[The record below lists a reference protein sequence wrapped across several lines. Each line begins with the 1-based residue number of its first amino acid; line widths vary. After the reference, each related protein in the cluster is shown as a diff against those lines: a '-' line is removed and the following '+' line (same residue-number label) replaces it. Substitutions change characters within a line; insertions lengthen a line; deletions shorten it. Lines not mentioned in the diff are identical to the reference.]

1 MSMRNRLLIAV
12 AVIGILAGFISA
24 YVYGLK
30 GKPQPP
36 AFNPASNPYAK
47 GIYANGII
55 ESSQESGENINIY
68 PEVSGVVTRIMVSEG
83 QYVKAGTPMMSID
96 DSLQRATVDQQK
108 AQADAAFAQITLAKA
123 SLKSL
128 EDTLDKQ
135 EKSHEMDERSVSLDV
150 LDSARNA
157 VSVAKAS
164 LAVAEKQYQAALKS
178 YQASSVLLSKYVI
191 KAPSVGSVLAVNA
204 AVGGYVSPQ
213 GAYDSYTGNMMP
225 TIVMGSAGELV
236 EVRCYVDEILV
247 SRLPAP
253 SRMHARMF
261 IRGSDINIPLEYVR
275 VQPYV
280 TPKIEL
286 SNQRTER
293 VDVRV
298 LPVIFRFARPK
309 DVSLYP
315 GQLVDVYIGGDR

>member
-1 MSMRNRLLIAV
+1 MRNKLLIAV
-12 AVIGILAGFISA
+12 AVIGILSGFISA

-30 GKPQPP
+30 SKPQPP

-68 PEVSGVVTRIMVSEG
+68 PEVSGVVTKIMIAEG
-83 QYVKAGTPMMSID
+83 QHVSKGAPLLMID
-96 DSLQRATVDQQK
+96 DSLQRATTEQLK
-108 AQADAAFAQITLAKA
+108 AQADAAFAQIAFAKA

-128 EDTLDKQ
+128 EDTLKKQ
-135 EKSHEMDERSVSLDV
+135 EKSHQMDERSVSLDV

-157 VSVAKAS
+157 VEVSRAN
-164 LAVAEKQYQAALKS
+164 LMVAEKQYQAALRA
-178 YQASSVLLSKYVI
+178 YQAAGVLLSKYVI
-191 KAPSVGSVLAVNA
+191 KAPSEGSALSVNA
-204 AVGGYVSPQ
+204 AVGSYVSSQ
-213 GAYDSYTGNMMP
+213 GAYDSYTGSLDP
-225 TIVMGSAGELV
+225 PIVMGNAGDYI
-236 EVRCYVDEILV
+236 EVRCYVDEILIN
-247 SRLPAP
+247 RLPAA

-261 IRGSDINIPLEYVR
+261 IRGTDINIPMEYVR
-275 VQPYV
+275 KQPYV

-309 DVSLYP
+309 DISLYP
-315 GQLVDVYIGGDR
+315 GQLVDVYIGGD

>member
-1 MSMRNRLLIAV
+1 MRNKLLIAV
-12 AVIGILAGFISA
+12 AIIGILAGFISA

-30 GKPQPP
+30 SKPQPP

-55 ESSQESGENINIY
+55 ESSQESGENINIF

-83 QYVKAGTPMMSID
+83 QHVGKGAPLLMID
-96 DSLQRATVDQQK
+96 DSLQRATAEQQK
-108 AQADAAFAQITLAKA
+108 AQAEAAFAQIALAKA
-123 SLKSL
+123 NLKSL
-128 EDTLDKQ
+128 MDTLEKQ
-135 EKSHEMDERSVSLDV
+135 EKSHQMDERSVSLDV

-157 VSVAKAS
+157 VEVAKAS
-164 LAVAEKQYQAALKS
+164 LAVAEKQYQAALKN
-178 YQASSVLLSKYVI
+178 YQASFVLLSKYVI
-191 KAPSVGSVLAVNA
+191 KAPVEGSALSVNA
-204 AVGGYVSPQ
+204 AVGSYVSSQ
-213 GAYDSYTGNMMP
+213 GAYDSYTGSLDP
-225 TIVMGSAGELV
+225 PIVMGNAGDYI

-247 SRLPAP
+247 SRLPNP
-253 SRMHARMF
+253 SKMHARMF

-298 LPVIFRFARPK
+298 LPVIFRFVRPR
-309 DVSLYP
+309 DISLYP
-315 GQLVDVYIGGDR
+315 GQLVDVYIGEEK

>member
-1 MSMRNRLLIAV
+1 MRNKLLIAI
-12 AVIGILAGFISA
+12 AIIGILSGFISA

-30 GKPQPP
+30 SKPQPP

-68 PEVSGVVTRIMVSEG
+68 PEVSGVVTKIMVAEG
-83 QYVKAGTPMMSID
+83 QHVSKGAPLLMID
-96 DSLQRATVDQQK
+96 DSLQRATTEQLK
-108 AQADAAFAQITLAKA
+108 AQAEASLAQIALAKA

-128 EDTLDKQ
+128 SDTLMKQ
-135 EKSHEMDERSVSLDV
+135 EKSHQMDVRSVSLDV

-157 VSVAKAS
+157 VEVSRAN
-164 LAVAEKQYQAALKS
+164 LMVAEKQYQAALHA
-178 YQASSVLLSKYVI
+178 YQAAGVLLSKYVI
-191 KAPSVGSVLAVNA
+191 KAPSEGSALSVNA
-204 AVGGYVSPQ
+204 AVGSYVSSQ
-213 GAYDSYTGNMMP
+213 GAYDSYTGSLYP
-225 TIVMGSAGELV
+225 PIVMGNAGDYI
-236 EVRCYVDEILV
+236 EVRCYVDEILIN
-247 SRLPAP
+247 RLPAA

-261 IRGSDINIPLEYVR
+261 IRGTDINIPMEYVR
-275 VQPYV
+275 KQPYV

-309 DVSLYP
+309 DIPLYP
-315 GQLVDVYIGGDR
+315 GQLVDVYIGGD

>member
-1 MSMRNRLLIAV
+1 MRNKLLIAV
-12 AVIGILAGFISA
+12 AIIGILAGFISA

-30 GKPQPP
+30 SKPQPP

-55 ESSQESGENINIY
+55 ESNQESGENINIF
-68 PEVSGVVTRIMVSEG
+68 PEVSGVVTRIMVAEG
-83 QYVKAGTPMMSID
+83 QHVGKGTPLLTLD
-96 DSLQRATVDQQK
+96 DSLQRATVEQLQ
-108 AQADAAFAQITLAKA
+108 AQADASLAQIAFAKA

-135 EKSHEMDERSVSLDV
+135 EKSHEMDARSVSLDV

-157 VSVAKAS
+157 VEVSKANLMVAG
-164 LAVAEKQYQAALKS
+164 KQYQAALRS
-178 YQASSVLLSKYVI
+178 YQAAIVLLSKYVI
-191 KAPSVGSVLAVNA
+191 KAPAEGSVLSVNASVGS
-204 AVGGYVSPQ
+204 YVSSQ
-213 GAYDSYTGNMMP
+213 GAYDSYTGSLDP
-225 TIVMGSAGELV
+225 PIVMGNAGGYV
-236 EVRCYVDEILV
+236 EVRCYVDEILI
-247 SRLPAP
+247 SRLPKS

-261 IRGSDINIPLEYVR
+261 IRGTDINIPMEYVR
-275 VQPYV
+275 KQPYV

-298 LPVIFRFARPK
+298 LPVIFRFARPR
-309 DVSLYP
+309 DIALYP
-315 GQLVDVYIGGDR
+315 GQLVDVYIGGD